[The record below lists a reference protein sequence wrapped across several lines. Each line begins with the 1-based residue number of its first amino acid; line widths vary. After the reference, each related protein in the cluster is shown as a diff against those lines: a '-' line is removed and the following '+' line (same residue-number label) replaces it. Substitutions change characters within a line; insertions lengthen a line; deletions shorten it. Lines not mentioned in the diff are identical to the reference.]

1 MLCSLL
7 SGCYV
12 MQAASGQWEVMR
24 KRQPI
29 AEVID
34 DPATPDDL
42 VARLRLI
49 DEARDFSI
57 TELGLPDNSSYRSY
71 ADLERDFVVWNVTAA
86 PEFSL
91 QAKVWCF
98 PVVGCVSYR
107 GYFSKQDAIRASERL
122 RKSGLDVAVGGVV
135 AYSTL
140 GKFSDPILNTM
151 MHWSDLRLVAVLFHE
166 LAHQRL
172 YVKNDSRFNESF
184 ATAVEEFGLQRWLE
198 LHGDSA
204 EYDEYREQRD
214 FQEQL
219 TRTVNA
225 ARDDLQQ
232 IYARDISL
240 PEMRALK
247 HARLSEL
254 GETLKAVA
262 IDAGRPVS
270 AYPDTELNNAHL
282 ALTGL
287 YEGLLP
293 QFRTLYRACDE
304 SLARFYRAAEQLAD
318 LDKPER
324 DRQLATGD
332 LRCVVDGPDH

>member
-1 MLCSLL
+1 
-7 SGCYV
+7 

-29 AEVID
+29 AEVIA
-34 DPATPDDL
+34 DPATPEEL
-42 VARLRLI
+42 VARLELV

-57 TELGLPDNSSYRSY
+57 RELGLPDNSSYRSY
-71 ADLERDFVVWNVTAA
+71 ADLERDFIVWNVTAA

-107 GYFSKQDAIRASERL
+107 GYFSERDAIRASERL
-122 RKSGLDVAVGGVV
+122 SKDGFDVAVGGVV

-172 YVKNDSRFNESF
+172 YVKDDSRFNESF
-184 ATAVEEFGLQRWLE
+184 ATAVEEIGLQRWLE
-198 LHGDSA
+198 SHANAA
-204 EYDEYREQRD
+204 EFDQYREHRN
-214 FQEQL
+214 FEEQI

-225 ARDDLQQ
+225 ARDDLQR
-232 IYARDISL
+232 IYALDIGL
-240 PEMRALK
+240 PEMRELK
-247 HARLSEL
+247 RARLTELSEAL
-254 GETLKAVA
+254 RAVA
-262 IDAGRPVS
+262 IEAGRSVS

-282 ALTGL
+282 VLTGL

-293 QFRTLYRACDE
+293 QFRALYRACDE
-304 SLARFYRAAEQLAD
+304 SLARFYKAAEYLAD
-318 LDKPER
+318 LDKSER
-324 DRQLATGD
+324 DRRLATGD